1 MLCCVGPIYFSVS
14 GLKPLEKIIFAVEDN
29 KLKTT
34 PIEEDDSIR
43 EINDESVEI
52 VQLSESQRNILKT
65 TWMTLSREF
74 GQGFSYL
81 KNDSED

>member
-1 MLCCVGPIYFSVS
+1 M
-14 GLKPLEKIIFAVEDN
+14 
-29 KLKTT
+29 KTT
-34 PIEEDDSIR
+34 PIEEVESIR
-43 EINDESVEI
+43 EISNDESVEI

-81 KNDSED
+81 KNDSEDNPVTEPFLRYIWARSKMD